1 MHMIPKHAVY
11 LGSSL
16 GQYQRHSNYRCW
28 HDPANVS
35 PRHVKQFWCFR
46 LQ

>member
-16 GQYQRHSNYRCW
+16 GQYQRHSHYRW